1 MSEKR
6 YSLHDVTQSLRI
18 SPDTLYRWENQIPHL
33 KPEHCA
39 GARLYTSWEFD
50 LVQHAHRLFHNY
62 NQDFAGTRS
71 ALERWISK
79 NPKPLPLVGEE
90 NEEDEVQESIKL
102 VENDNLDADLNL
114 ESVTPHQNLDGQE
127 AKIDQELDPI
137 DLSPQISSKENQQVD
152 LQNSGVSLQEHP
164 FPQSNLTSNPLL
176 DHPLD
181 DLEGVSV
188 IKQAGG
194 KSRVIGRQ
202 EEDLFADLSDPF
214 DLSPS
219 PQGRSYEFDHGDSLS
234 STGRLV
240 PSLIDMEKK
249 HGVTGEFAQLGQRSH
264 HKHPSNSDWLERST
278 AVDEPSFIK
287 PSGTH
292 YSALFGQD
300 SLNEKGDQPIAAQ
313 GVQHFKSTPAFSQP
327 KPESEVKAKKH
338 C

>member
-90 NEEDEVQESIKL
+90 NEEDEVQESIKP

-152 LQNSGVSLQEHP
+152 LQNSGVSL
-164 FPQSNLTSNPLL
+164 
-176 DHPLD
+176 
-181 DLEGVSV
+181 
-188 IKQAGG
+188 
-194 KSRVIGRQ
+194 
-202 EEDLFADLSDPF
+202 
-214 DLSPS
+214 
-219 PQGRSYEFDHGDSLS
+219 
-234 STGRLV
+234 
-240 PSLIDMEKK
+240 
-249 HGVTGEFAQLGQRSH
+249 
-264 HKHPSNSDWLERST
+264 
-278 AVDEPSFIK
+278 
-287 PSGTH
+287 
-292 YSALFGQD
+292 
-300 SLNEKGDQPIAAQ
+300 
-313 GVQHFKSTPAFSQP
+313 
-327 KPESEVKAKKH
+327 
-338 C
+338 